1 MLSFHAKGY
10 RAYIPGGP
18 VKLVTGSK
26 EHPVSLVSSVF
37 FFVLFRS
44 IWRFLCR
51 RIDAGLA
58 AVCAVEMST

>member
-44 IWRFLCR
+44 ICRFYVVASMPDWLQFV
-51 RIDAGLA
+51 LLK
-58 AVCAVEMST
+58 